1 MTSHSIEIDKIRDA
15 LVVNEKIAGV
25 KISVTAI

>member
-1 MTSHSIEIDKIRDA
+1 MTSHSIEIKEMGDA